1 MNEYL
6 QFERGIVPSSLVV
19 NVLLSPPPPPPPLAT
34 FLVTLVTLVG
44 LTCTPLITGKSDDE
58 WVVDKCACG
67 CGFGSLKLTGA
78 PKSDEGLC
86 LEEGGDER

>member
-19 NVLLSPPPPPPPLAT
+19 NGLLSSPPPPPLAT
-34 FLVTLVTLVG
+34 FLVTLVPPVG
-44 LTCTPLITGKSDDE
+44 LTCTPLITGKSDDDRL
-58 WVVDKCACG
+58 VNKCACG

>member
-1 MNEYL
+1 MMNEYL

-19 NVLLSPPPPPPPLAT
+19 NGLLSPPPPLAT
-34 FLVTLVTLVG
+34 FLVTLVPLVG

-58 WVVDKCACG
+58 SVVNKCG
-67 CGFGSLKLTGA
+67 CGCSFGSLKLTGA

-86 LEEGGDER
+86 LEEGGDAR